1 MKVILNTDIKTLGEE
16 GDVKNVAD
24 GYFRNFLRPR
34 RLAVPYNAETVAFFE
49 SRKAEIEARKEQK
62 RRDSASLKEKLE
74 ALYLEITMPAG
85 RNGKLFGAVS
95 AQVVSELLAK
105 HGFEIERKR
114 IEIPG
119 VSIKSVGNYHFSV
132 KLYESQTAQMRGRE
146 FRKRRRGSGRT
157 GSFRKRRLVGKYR
170 RHRRTYLCGRRA
182 IGQLRSLIFR
192 PDKMRTERFSV
203 RLRFCRF
210 FKKRISRGLRQK
222 PVRSERERPAFAV

>member
-34 RLAVPYNAETVAFFE
+34 RLAVPYNAATVAFFE

-74 ALYLEITMPAG
+74 ALHLEISMPAS

-95 AQVVSELLAK
+95 AQVISDLLAK
-105 HGFEIERKR
+105 NGFEIERKR

-132 KLYESQTAQMRGRE
+132 KLYEAQTAQM
-146 FRKRRRGSGRT
+146 
-157 GSFRKRRLVGKYR
+157 LVSVKGEVSAEAKD
-170 RHRRTYLCGRRA
+170 A
-182 IGQLRSLIFR
+182 AD
-192 PDKMRTERFSV
+192 DKAKKTKAEKADAASANETTEAVAEKASESV
-203 RLRFCRF
+203 
-210 FKKRISRGLRQK
+210 
-222 PVRSERERPAFAV
+222 SEESVQSDGAEA

>member
-16 GDVKNVAD
+16 GDIKNVAD

-34 RLAVPYNAETVAFFE
+34 RLAVPYNAATVAFFE

-74 ALYLEITMPAG
+74 ALHLEITMPAS

-95 AQVVSELLAK
+95 AQVISDLLAK
-105 HGFEIERKR
+105 NGFEIERKR

-132 KLYESQTAQMRGRE
+132 KLYEAQTAQMLVSVKGEVSAEAKDAADDKAKKAKAENADATSARE
-146 FRKRRRGSGRT
+146 NAEAVAEKASENV
-157 GSFRKRRLVGKYR
+157 S
-170 RHRRTYLCGRRA
+170 
-182 IGQLRSLIFR
+182 
-192 PDKMRTERFSV
+192 EESV
-203 RLRFCRF
+203 Q
-210 FKKRISRGLRQK
+210 SDGA
-222 PVRSERERPAFAV
+222 EA

>member
-16 GDVKNVAD
+16 GDIKNVAD

-34 RLAVPYNAETVAFFE
+34 RLAVPYNAATVAFFE

-74 ALYLEITMPAG
+74 ALHLEITMPAG

-95 AQVVSELLAK
+95 AQVISDLLAK
-105 HGFEIERKR
+105 NGFEIERKR

-132 KLYESQTAQMRGRE
+132 KLYEAQTAQM
-146 FRKRRRGSGRT
+146 
-157 GSFRKRRLVGKYR
+157 LVSVKGEVSAEAKD
-170 RHRRTYLCGRRA
+170 A
-182 IGQLRSLIFR
+182 AD
-192 PDKMRTERFSV
+192 DKAKKAKAAKADAASANESAEAVAEKASESV
-203 RLRFCRF
+203 
-210 FKKRISRGLRQK
+210 
-222 PVRSERERPAFAV
+222 SEESVQSDGAEA

>member
-34 RLAVPYNAETVAFFE
+34 RLAVPYNDATVAFFE

-62 RRDSASLKEKLE
+62 RKDSASLKEKLE
-74 ALYLEITMPAG
+74 ALHLEITMPAG

-95 AQVVSELLAK
+95 AQVISDLLAK
-105 HGFEIERKR
+105 NGFEIERKR

-132 KLYESQTAQMRGRE
+132 KLYESQTAQMIVSVKGE
-146 FRKRRRGSGRT
+146 ESTEVKDAAAD
-157 GSFRKRRLVGKYR
+157 GKAKKAKAENAGENSVNEGAEAVVAE
-170 RHRRTYLCGRRA
+170 TSESVSEESA
-182 IGQLRSLIFR
+182 RS
-192 PDKMRTERFSV
+192 DGAEV
-203 RLRFCRF
+203 
-210 FKKRISRGLRQK
+210 
-222 PVRSERERPAFAV
+222 

>member
-16 GDVKNVAD
+16 GDIKNVAD

-34 RLAVPYNAETVAFFE
+34 RLAVPYNAATVAFFE

-74 ALYLEITMPAG
+74 ALHLEVTMPAG

-95 AQVVSELLAK
+95 AQVVSDLLAK

-132 KLYESQTAQMRGRE
+132 KLYEAQTAQMIVSVKGE
-146 FRKRRRGSGRT
+146 EDKSAEVKA
-157 GSFRKRRLVGKYR
+157 SDDGKAKKAKAENAAEASAGADG
-170 RHRRTYLCGRRA
+170 TTA
-182 IGQLRSLIFR
+182 EAS
-192 PDKMRTERFSV
+192 ESV
-203 RLRFCRF
+203 
-210 FKKRISRGLRQK
+210 
-222 PVRSERERPAFAV
+222 SEESVHSDGVEA

>member
-16 GDVKNVAD
+16 GDIKNVAD

-34 RLAVPYNAETVAFFE
+34 RLAVPYNAATVAFFE

-74 ALYLEITMPAG
+74 ALHLEVTMPAG

-95 AQVVSELLAK
+95 AQVVSDLLAK

-132 KLYESQTAQMRGRE
+132 KLYEAQTAQMIVSVKGE
-146 FRKRRRGSGRT
+146 EDKSAEVKASDDGKAKKAKAENAAEAS
-157 GSFRKRRLVGKYR
+157 VGAEG
-170 RHRRTYLCGRRA
+170 TTA
-182 IGQLRSLIFR
+182 EAS
-192 PDKMRTERFSV
+192 ESV
-203 RLRFCRF
+203 
-210 FKKRISRGLRQK
+210 
-222 PVRSERERPAFAV
+222 SEESVHSDGVEA

>member
-34 RLAVPYNAETVAFFE
+34 RLAVPYNAATVAFFE

-74 ALYLEITMPAG
+74 ALHLEVTMPAG

-95 AQVVSELLAK
+95 AQVVSDLLAK

-132 KLYESQTAQMRGRE
+132 KLYEAQTAQMIVSVKGE
-146 FRKRRRGSGRT
+146 EDKSAEVKA
-157 GSFRKRRLVGKYR
+157 SDDGKAKKAKAENAAEASAGAEG
-170 RHRRTYLCGRRA
+170 TTA
-182 IGQLRSLIFR
+182 EAS
-192 PDKMRTERFSV
+192 ESV
-203 RLRFCRF
+203 
-210 FKKRISRGLRQK
+210 
-222 PVRSERERPAFAV
+222 SEESVHSDGVEA

>member
-34 RLAVPYNAETVAFFE
+34 RLAVPYNDATVAFFE

-62 RRDSASLKEKLE
+62 RKDSASLKEKLE
-74 ALYLEITMPAG
+74 ALHLEITMPAG

-95 AQVVSELLAK
+95 AQVISDLLAK
-105 HGFEIERKR
+105 NGFEIERKR

-132 KLYESQTAQMRGRE
+132 KLYESQTAQMIVSVKGE
-146 FRKRRRGSGRT
+146 ESTEVKDAADD
-157 GSFRKRRLVGKYR
+157 GKAKKAKAENAGENSANEGAEAVAAE
-170 RHRRTYLCGRRA
+170 TSESVSEESA
-182 IGQLRSLIFR
+182 RS
-192 PDKMRTERFSV
+192 DGAE
-203 RLRFCRF
+203 
-210 FKKRISRGLRQK
+210 
-222 PVRSERERPAFAV
+222 A

>member
-74 ALYLEITMPAG
+74 ALHLEITMPAG

-119 VSIKSVGNYHFSV
+119 VSIKSVGNYHFNV
-132 KLYESQTAQMRGRE
+132 KLYESQIAQMVVSVKGE
-146 FRKRRRGSGRT
+146 EDKSAE
-157 GSFRKRRLVGKYR
+157 GK
-170 RHRRTYLCGRRA
+170 A
-182 IGQLRSLIFR
+182 ADD
-192 PDKMRTERFSV
+192 DKAKKAEAENAQAPVQEISENADENSAGESAETVAAETSESV
-203 RLRFCRF
+203 
-210 FKKRISRGLRQK
+210 SQESAQSDGA
-222 PVRSERERPAFAV
+222 EA

>member
-34 RLAVPYNAETVAFFE
+34 RLAVPYNAATVAFFE

-74 ALYLEITMPAG
+74 ALHLEITMPAG

-95 AQVVSELLAK
+95 AQVISDLLAK
-105 HGFEIERKR
+105 NGFEIERKR

-132 KLYESQTAQMRGRE
+132 KLYEAQTAQMIVSVKGE
-146 FRKRRRGSGRT
+146 ESAEAKD
-157 GSFRKRRLVGKYR
+157 
-170 RHRRTYLCGRRA
+170 A
-182 IGQLRSLIFR
+182 AD
-192 PDKMRTERFSV
+192 DKAKKAKAEKADAASANETTEAAAE
-203 RLRFCRF
+203 
-210 FKKRISRGLRQK
+210 KA
-222 PVRSERERPAFAV
+222 SENVSEENVPSDGAEA

>member
-34 RLAVPYNAETVAFFE
+34 RLAVPYNAATVAFFE

-62 RRDSASLKEKLE
+62 RKDSASLKEKLE
-74 ALYLEITMPAG
+74 ALHLEITMPAS

-95 AQVVSELLAK
+95 AQVISDLLAK
-105 HGFEIERKR
+105 NGFEIERKR

-132 KLYESQTAQMRGRE
+132 KLYEAQTAQMIVSVKGE
-146 FRKRRRGSGRT
+146 ESAEAKD
-157 GSFRKRRLVGKYR
+157 
-170 RHRRTYLCGRRA
+170 A
-182 IGQLRSLIFR
+182 AD
-192 PDKMRTERFSV
+192 DKAKKAKAEKADAASANETTEAAAE
-203 RLRFCRF
+203 
-210 FKKRISRGLRQK
+210 KA
-222 PVRSERERPAFAV
+222 SENVSEENVPSDGAEA

>member
-16 GDVKNVAD
+16 GDIKNVAD

-34 RLAVPYNAETVAFFE
+34 RLAVPYNAATVAFFE

-74 ALYLEITMPAG
+74 ALHLEITMPAS

-95 AQVVSELLAK
+95 AQVISDLLAK
-105 HGFEIERKR
+105 NGFEIERKR

-132 KLYESQTAQMRGRE
+132 KLYEAQTAQM
-146 FRKRRRGSGRT
+146 
-157 GSFRKRRLVGKYR
+157 LVSVKGEVSAEAKD
-170 RHRRTYLCGRRA
+170 A
-182 IGQLRSLIFR
+182 AD
-192 PDKMRTERFSV
+192 DKAKKAKAEKADAASASESAEAAAEKASESV
-203 RLRFCRF
+203 
-210 FKKRISRGLRQK
+210 
-222 PVRSERERPAFAV
+222 SEESVQSDGAEA

>member
-16 GDVKNVAD
+16 GDIKNVAD

-34 RLAVPYNAETVAFFE
+34 RLAVPYNAATVAFFE

-74 ALYLEITMPAG
+74 ALHLEVTMPAG

-95 AQVVSELLAK
+95 AQVVSDLLAK

-132 KLYESQTAQMRGRE
+132 KLYEAQTAQMIVSVKGE
-146 FRKRRRGSGRT
+146 EDKSAEVKA
-157 GSFRKRRLVGKYR
+157 SDDGKAKKAKAENAAEASAGAEG
-170 RHRRTYLCGRRA
+170 TTA
-182 IGQLRSLIFR
+182 EAS
-192 PDKMRTERFSV
+192 ESV
-203 RLRFCRF
+203 
-210 FKKRISRGLRQK
+210 
-222 PVRSERERPAFAV
+222 SEESVHSDGVEA

>member
-16 GDVKNVAD
+16 GDIKNVAD

-34 RLAVPYNAETVAFFE
+34 RLAVPYNAATVAFFE

-74 ALYLEITMPAG
+74 ALHLEISMPAS

-95 AQVVSELLAK
+95 AQVISDLLAK
-105 HGFEIERKR
+105 NGFEIERKR

-132 KLYESQTAQMRGRE
+132 KLYEAQTAQMLVSVKGEVSAEAKDAADDKAKKAKAENADATSARE
-146 FRKRRRGSGRT
+146 NAEAVAEKASENV
-157 GSFRKRRLVGKYR
+157 S
-170 RHRRTYLCGRRA
+170 
-182 IGQLRSLIFR
+182 
-192 PDKMRTERFSV
+192 EESV
-203 RLRFCRF
+203 Q
-210 FKKRISRGLRQK
+210 SDGA
-222 PVRSERERPAFAV
+222 EA

>member
-1 MKVILNTDIKTLGEE
+1 MKIILNTDIKTLGEE

-34 RLAVPYNAETVAFFE
+34 RLAVPYNAATVAFFE

-62 RRDSASLKEKLE
+62 RKDSASLKEKLE
-74 ALYLEITMPAG
+74 ALPLEITMPAG

-119 VSIKSVGNYHFSV
+119 VSIKSVGNYHFTV
-132 KLYESQTAQMRGRE
+132 KLYESQTAQM
-146 FRKRRRGSGRT
+146 
-157 GSFRKRRLVGKYR
+157 LVSVKGEEDKSAEAKEAADDGK
-170 RHRRTYLCGRRA
+170 A
-182 IGQLRSLIFR
+182 
-192 PDKMRTERFSV
+192 
-203 RLRFCRF
+203 
-210 FKKRISRGLRQK
+210 KKAK
-222 PVRSERERPAFAV
+222 AENASETSANDDSASESAPAQEVSENAPAEDAQSDGAEA

>member
-16 GDVKNVAD
+16 GDIKNVAD

-34 RLAVPYNAETVAFFE
+34 RLAVPYNAATVAFFE

-74 ALYLEITMPAG
+74 ALHLEVTMPAG

-95 AQVVSELLAK
+95 AQVVSDLLAK

-132 KLYESQTAQMRGRE
+132 KLYEAQTAQMIVSVKGE
-146 FRKRRRGSGRT
+146 EDKSAEVKA
-157 GSFRKRRLVGKYR
+157 SDDGKAKKAKAENAAEASAGADG
-170 RHRRTYLCGRRA
+170 TTA
-182 IGQLRSLIFR
+182 EAS
-192 PDKMRTERFSV
+192 ESV
-203 RLRFCRF
+203 
-210 FKKRISRGLRQK
+210 
-222 PVRSERERPAFAV
+222 SEESVHSDGAEA

>member
-16 GDVKNVAD
+16 GDIKNVAD

-34 RLAVPYNAETVAFFE
+34 RLAVPHNAATVAFFE

-74 ALYLEITMPAG
+74 ALHLEITMPAG

-95 AQVVSELLAK
+95 AQVISDLLAK
-105 HGFEIERKR
+105 NGFEIERKR

-132 KLYESQTAQMRGRE
+132 KLYEAQTAQMIVSVKGE
-146 FRKRRRGSGRT
+146 ESAEAKD
-157 GSFRKRRLVGKYR
+157 
-170 RHRRTYLCGRRA
+170 A
-182 IGQLRSLIFR
+182 AD
-192 PDKMRTERFSV
+192 DKA
-203 RLRFCRF
+203 
-210 FKKRISRGLRQK
+210 KKAKAEKADAASANESAEAAAEK
-222 PVRSERERPAFAV
+222 ASENVSEENVPSDGAEA

>member
-34 RLAVPYNAETVAFFE
+34 RLAVPYNAATVAFFE

-62 RRDSASLKEKLE
+62 RKDSASLKEKLE
-74 ALYLEITMPAG
+74 ALHLEITMPAG
-85 RNGKLFGAVS
+85 KNGKLFGAVS

-119 VSIKSVGNYHFSV
+119 VSIKSVGNYHFNV
-132 KLYESQTAQMRGRE
+132 KLYESQIAQMVVSVKGE
-146 FRKRRRGSGRT
+146 EDKSAE
-157 GSFRKRRLVGKYR
+157 GKAADDDKAKKAEAENADENSA
-170 RHRRTYLCGRRA
+170 GESAEA
-182 IGQLRSLIFR
+182 IAAETS
-192 PDKMRTERFSV
+192 ESV
-203 RLRFCRF
+203 
-210 FKKRISRGLRQK
+210 SQESAQSDGA
-222 PVRSERERPAFAV
+222 EA

>member
-16 GDVKNVAD
+16 GDIKNVAD

-34 RLAVPYNAETVAFFE
+34 RLAVPYNAATVAFFE

-74 ALYLEITMPAG
+74 ALHLEITMPAG

-95 AQVVSELLAK
+95 AQVISDLLAK
-105 HGFEIERKR
+105 NGFEIERKR

-132 KLYESQTAQMRGRE
+132 KLYEAQTAQM
-146 FRKRRRGSGRT
+146 
-157 GSFRKRRLVGKYR
+157 LVSVKGEVSAEAKD
-170 RHRRTYLCGRRA
+170 A
-182 IGQLRSLIFR
+182 AD
-192 PDKMRTERFSV
+192 DKAKKAKAENADAASASESV
-203 RLRFCRF
+203 EAVAE
-210 FKKRISRGLRQK
+210 KT
-222 PVRSERERPAFAV
+222 SESVSEESVQTDGAEA

>member
-34 RLAVPYNAETVAFFE
+34 RLAVPYNAATVAFFE

-62 RRDSASLKEKLE
+62 RKDSASLKEKLE
-74 ALYLEITMPAG
+74 ALHLEITMPAG

-95 AQVVSELLAK
+95 AQVISDLLAK
-105 HGFEIERKR
+105 NGFEIERKR

-132 KLYESQTAQMRGRE
+132 KLYEAQTAQM
-146 FRKRRRGSGRT
+146 
-157 GSFRKRRLVGKYR
+157 LVSVKGEVSAEAKD
-170 RHRRTYLCGRRA
+170 A
-182 IGQLRSLIFR
+182 AD
-192 PDKMRTERFSV
+192 DKAKKAKAENADATSANESAGAVAEKASESV
-203 RLRFCRF
+203 
-210 FKKRISRGLRQK
+210 
-222 PVRSERERPAFAV
+222 SEESVQSDGAEA

>member
-16 GDVKNVAD
+16 GDIKNVAD

-34 RLAVPYNAETVAFFE
+34 RLAVPYNAATVAFFE

-74 ALYLEITMPAG
+74 ALHLEITMPAG

-95 AQVVSELLAK
+95 AQVISDLLAK
-105 HGFEIERKR
+105 NGFEIERKR

-132 KLYESQTAQMRGRE
+132 KLYEAQTAQMIVSVKGE
-146 FRKRRRGSGRT
+146 VSAEAKD
-157 GSFRKRRLVGKYR
+157 
-170 RHRRTYLCGRRA
+170 A
-182 IGQLRSLIFR
+182 AD
-192 PDKMRTERFSV
+192 DKAKKAKAEKADAASANETTEAAAE
-203 RLRFCRF
+203 
-210 FKKRISRGLRQK
+210 KA
-222 PVRSERERPAFAV
+222 SENVSEENVPSDGAEA

>member
-62 RRDSASLKEKLE
+62 RRNSASLKEKLE
-74 ALYLEITMPAG
+74 ALHLEITMPAG

-132 KLYESQTAQMRGRE
+132 KLYESQTAQMIVSVKGEVSAEAKDAADDGKTKKAKAESADGNSANEGAEAAARE
-146 FRKRRRGSGRT
+146 ASENAVPSENTDGT
-157 GSFRKRRLVGKYR
+157 AE
-170 RHRRTYLCGRRA
+170 H
-182 IGQLRSLIFR
+182 
-192 PDKMRTERFSV
+192 
-203 RLRFCRF
+203 
-210 FKKRISRGLRQK
+210 ISADDAQSDN
-222 PVRSERERPAFAV
+222 SEV

>member
-16 GDVKNVAD
+16 GDIKNVAD

-34 RLAVPYNAETVAFFE
+34 RLAVPYNAATVAFFE

-74 ALYLEITMPAG
+74 ALHLEVTMPAG

-95 AQVVSELLAK
+95 AQVVSDLLAK

-132 KLYESQTAQMRGRE
+132 KLYEAQTAQMIVSVKGE
-146 FRKRRRGSGRT
+146 EDKSAEVKA
-157 GSFRKRRLVGKYR
+157 SDDGKAKKAKAENAAEASAGAEG
-170 RHRRTYLCGRRA
+170 TIA
-182 IGQLRSLIFR
+182 EAS
-192 PDKMRTERFSV
+192 ESV
-203 RLRFCRF
+203 
-210 FKKRISRGLRQK
+210 
-222 PVRSERERPAFAV
+222 SEESVHSDGVEA

>member
-16 GDVKNVAD
+16 GDIKNVAD

-34 RLAVPYNAETVAFFE
+34 RLAVPYNAATVAFFE

-74 ALYLEITMPAG
+74 ALHLEVTMPAG

-95 AQVVSELLAK
+95 AQVVSDLLAK

-132 KLYESQTAQMRGRE
+132 KLYEAQTAQMIVSVKGE
-146 FRKRRRGSGRT
+146 EDKSAEVKA
-157 GSFRKRRLVGKYR
+157 SDDGK
-170 RHRRTYLCGRRA
+170 A
-182 IGQLRSLIFR
+182 
-192 PDKMRTERFSV
+192 
-203 RLRFCRF
+203 
-210 FKKRISRGLRQK
+210 KKAK
-222 PVRSERERPAFAV
+222 AENAAEAFAGAEGTTAEASESVSEESVHSDGVEA

>member
-16 GDVKNVAD
+16 GDIKNVAD

-34 RLAVPYNAETVAFFE
+34 RLAVPYNAATVAFFE

-74 ALYLEITMPAG
+74 ALHLEITMPAG

-95 AQVVSELLAK
+95 AQVISDLLAK
-105 HGFEIERKR
+105 NGFEIERKR

-132 KLYESQTAQMRGRE
+132 KLYEAQTAQM
-146 FRKRRRGSGRT
+146 
-157 GSFRKRRLVGKYR
+157 LVSVKGEVSAEAKD
-170 RHRRTYLCGRRA
+170 A
-182 IGQLRSLIFR
+182 AD
-192 PDKMRTERFSV
+192 DKAKKAKAENADAASANETTEAAAE
-203 RLRFCRF
+203 
-210 FKKRISRGLRQK
+210 KA
-222 PVRSERERPAFAV
+222 SENVSEENVPSDGAEA

>member
-74 ALYLEITMPAG
+74 ALHLEITMPAG

-119 VSIKSVGNYHFSV
+119 VSIKSVGNYHFNV
-132 KLYESQTAQMRGRE
+132 KLYESQTAQMIVSVKGEESAEAKEEADGKTKKAKTESADGNSANEDVEAAARE
-146 FRKRRRGSGRT
+146 ASENAVPSENTDGT
-157 GSFRKRRLVGKYR
+157 AE
-170 RHRRTYLCGRRA
+170 H
-182 IGQLRSLIFR
+182 
-192 PDKMRTERFSV
+192 
-203 RLRFCRF
+203 
-210 FKKRISRGLRQK
+210 ISADDAQSDN
-222 PVRSERERPAFAV
+222 SEA

>member
-16 GDVKNVAD
+16 GDIKNVAD

-34 RLAVPYNAETVAFFE
+34 RLAVPYNAATVAFFE

-74 ALYLEITMPAG
+74 ALHFEITMPAS

-95 AQVVSELLAK
+95 AQVISDLLAK
-105 HGFEIERKR
+105 NGFEIERKR

-132 KLYESQTAQMRGRE
+132 KLYEAQTAQMIVSVKGEESAETKDAADDGKTKKAKAESADGNSANEGAEAAARE
-146 FRKRRRGSGRT
+146 ASENAVPSENTDGTAEHISADDAQSG
-157 GSFRKRRLVGKYR
+157 GVE
-170 RHRRTYLCGRRA
+170 A
-182 IGQLRSLIFR
+182 
-192 PDKMRTERFSV
+192 
-203 RLRFCRF
+203 
-210 FKKRISRGLRQK
+210 
-222 PVRSERERPAFAV
+222 

>member
-34 RLAVPYNAETVAFFE
+34 RLAVPYNAATVAFFE

-62 RRDSASLKEKLE
+62 RKDSASLKEKLE
-74 ALYLEITMPAG
+74 ALHLEITMPAG
-85 RNGKLFGAVS
+85 KNGKLFGAVS

-119 VSIKSVGNYHFSV
+119 VSIKSVGNYHFNV
-132 KLYESQTAQMRGRE
+132 KLYESQTAQM
-146 FRKRRRGSGRT
+146 
-157 GSFRKRRLVGKYR
+157 LVSVKGEEDKSAEGK
-170 RHRRTYLCGRRA
+170 A
-182 IGQLRSLIFR
+182 ADD
-192 PDKMRTERFSV
+192 DKAKKAKAENADENSAGESAETVAAETSESV
-203 RLRFCRF
+203 SQE
-210 FKKRISRGLRQK
+210 IAQSDGA
-222 PVRSERERPAFAV
+222 EA